1 MVVFAYGYK
10 TENMSYMKE
19 VEGIL
24 SYYSDVNAYSIRIT
38 VEFVEKLEKMNILFC
53 VNGKSKII
61 PLLKVSILLKIVFA
75 LNEADSLEFISKLR
89 AVASRID

>member
-1 MVVFAYGYK
+1 
-10 TENMSYMKE
+10 MSYMKE

-53 VNGKSKII
+53 VNGKKQNNTINES
-61 PLLKVSILLKIVFA
+61 VNIVKDCVA